1 MNLLK
6 STAFPSHEDG
16 TIVIKKKKKKET
28 KGISKSVY
36 LVHAGAAAWNIW
48 KRAGSKN

>member
-6 STAFPSHEDG
+6 TTAFPSHEDG
-16 TIVIKKKKKKET
+16 TIVIKKKET

>member
-6 STAFPSHEDG
+6 TTAFPSHEDG
-16 TIVIKKKKKKET
+16 TIVIEKKKET

-36 LVHAGAAAWNIW
+36 LVYAGAAAWNIW
-48 KRAGSKN
+48 NRAGSKQ